1 MATAY
6 NLRSRDE
13 PDDFDEF
20 DSTPYGGGYDL
31 FVTFGRPLPPSD
43 ETCYPCSAPSTSYD
57 APHYAA
63 EEPSPYAHH
72 QKPQPA
78 YGFRPQNEQQQQPS
92 YGRED
97 DDSGYGSKPK
107 PKPQPAYG
115 FRPQAEEEQRP
126 SYGGGGEDDD
136 SGYGSK
142 PQPAY
147 GFRPQQEEQPAYGSK
162 PQRSEEDTYGSG
174 YGRKPQQEEPAYG
187 SGYGSGYG
195 RKPQPRRATDLGT
208 GTRRSRGRATAPAT
222 GPSRRW
228 SRPTA
233 DRSTALG
240 TEGSRRWR
248 RAMGRCTEAG
258 PRGERSTVA
267 LGMAGGRL
275 RRRAMVALGM
285 DLGGRCKGRMKVRTA
300 LVGTRSPSL
309 MERRPRVHMVVGTAR
324 GTMAA
329 RSRMMTLMTRRR
341 TVTRSAMTLMM
352 RRRSVTR
359 STTTTAATTT
369 TTKHPAWY

>member
-78 YGFRPQNEQQQQPS
+78 YGFRPQNEQPS

-107 PKPQPAYG
+107 PKP
-115 FRPQAEEEQRP
+115 
-126 SYGGGGEDDD
+126 
-136 SGYGSK
+136 K

-147 GFRPQQEEQPAYGSK
+147 GFRPQQEEQPAYGSGYGSK

-174 YGRKPQQEEPAYG
+174 YGRKPQQQEEPAYG

-195 RKPQPRRATDLGT
+195 RKPQAEESYGSGYGNATQPEEGYGSGYGSKPQVEQT
-208 GTRRSRGRATAPAT
+208 YGGSEYGSGYGRKPQ
-222 GPSRRW
+222 
-228 SRPTA
+228 
-233 DRSTALG
+233 
-240 TEGSRRWR
+240 
-248 RAMGRCTEAG
+248 
-258 PRGERSTVA
+258 GERSTVA

-275 RRRAMVALGM
+275 RRRAMVVLGM
-285 DLGGRCKGRMKVRTA
+285 DLAGRCKARMKVPMG
-300 LVGTRSPSL
+300 LVGTRSPSR
-309 MERRPRVHMVVGTAR
+309 MERRPRVHMVVGMAR

-329 RSRMMTLMTRRR
+329 RSRMTTLMMRRR

-352 RRRSVTR
+352 RRRNVTR
-359 STTTTAATTT
+359 STTTIAATTT
-369 TTKHPAWY
+369 MTKHPAWS